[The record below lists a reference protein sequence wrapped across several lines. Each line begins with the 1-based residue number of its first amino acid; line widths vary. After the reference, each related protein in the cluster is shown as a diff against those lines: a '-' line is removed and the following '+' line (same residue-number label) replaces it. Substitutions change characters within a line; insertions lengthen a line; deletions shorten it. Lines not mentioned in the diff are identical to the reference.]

1 MTILTAA
8 PRDSTSRNG
17 KGFVKDVKCRFPVN
31 FRGFAHA
38 TLRLMMRIPRF
49 GGTTWLAA
57 AVALLLP
64 ALAWMQYDWVNQLAT
79 ADRERRERT
88 LRAAGAQFTAAV
100 DAEVSR
106 LGGSLQLDS
115 AMLERRDWEAYG
127 LRYDSA
133 VDDGAGA
140 LVAGVWFVEVD
151 DAAATPDARLRLH
164 AWRPDERTFG
174 ATAWPEA
181 LAGVRAQLIAEP
193 ARRGPGGRMNPR
205 ELFAAAGALGD
216 ERTLVMPILRVQMPR
231 EAGSRRD
238 RFTTDV
244 QMRGFTIVRL
254 DLETMARVR
263 LPALAGEHFPE
274 SSEYHVAVV
283 TSRGGETLF
292 ESAPGAAAGTAQTA
306 DLVTTFMQARVGPMM
321 VFARTSPD
329 GRIESRTE
337 TLPPPPP
344 PPPGGGEL
352 ADGGDRA
359 VVSVIEMRDRDGQ
372 RTVRAR
378 ALGHAHGHWTLR
390 VKHAAGSLE
399 AAVAASRR
407 RNLALSGGVLALL
420 GVVVALIS
428 VSARRAQ
435 ALARRQMEFV
445 AAVSHEL
452 RTPVAVINSAAGNLA
467 DGVVGD
473 PARVKRYGATI
484 QTEARRLGDTVERV
498 LQLAGLGSGRPLPM
512 TRVAPGAFVHEAVR
526 LTAADAVEAG
536 VRVHVELPDDLPAV
550 LGDAGT
556 LQSAVQNLVGNAI
569 KYAGPDRWVR
579 VAVTTHDMPRR
590 EVRIA
595 VEDHG
600 QGLDPE
606 EQRLVFE
613 PFFRGKAAVAN
624 QIKGSG
630 LGLSLVRRISDAH
643 GGRVD
648 VVSAPGH
655 GSTFTICLP
664 AAPDAPAAASVPAAS
679 AHAAATEA

>member
-1 MTILTAA
+1 
-8 PRDSTSRNG
+8 
-17 KGFVKDVKCRFPVN
+17 
-31 FRGFAHA
+31 
-38 TLRLMMRIPRF
+38 
-49 GGTTWLAA
+49 
-57 AVALLLP
+57 
-64 ALAWMQYDWVNQLAT
+64 
-79 ADRERRERT
+79 
-88 LRAAGAQFTAAV
+88 
-100 DAEVSR
+100 
-106 LGGSLQLDS
+106 
-115 AMLERRDWEAYG
+115 
-127 LRYDSA
+127 
-133 VDDGAGA
+133 
-140 LVAGVWFVEVD
+140 
-151 DAAATPDARLRLH
+151 
-164 AWRPDERTFG
+164 
-174 ATAWPEA
+174 
-181 LAGVRAQLIAEP
+181 
-193 ARRGPGGRMNPR
+193 
-205 ELFAAAGALGD
+205 
-216 ERTLVMPILRVQMPR
+216 MPIVRVQMPR
-231 EAGSRRD
+231 DPSARRD

-263 LPALAGEHFPE
+263 LPALASEHFPE
-274 SSEYHVAVV
+274 ASEYRVAVA
-283 TSRGGETLF
+283 TSRGDQTLF
-292 ESAPGAAAGTAQTA
+292 ESTPGAAADTAQA
-306 DLVTTFMQARVGPMM
+306 PDLSITFMQARVGPMM

-329 GRIESRTE
+329 GKVESRTE

-344 PPPGGGEL
+344 GL
-352 ADGGDRA
+352 GDLPEGSERA

-372 RTVRAR
+372 RTVRTR
-378 ALGHAHGHWTLR
+378 SVGRTHGHWTLR

-498 LQLAGLGSGRPLPM
+498 LQLAGLGSGHPLPM

-526 LTAADAVEAG
+526 LTAADAAEAG
-536 VRVHVELPDDLPAV
+536 VQVHVELPDDLPAV

-569 KYAGPDRWVR
+569 KYAGADRWVR
-579 VAVTTHDMPRR
+579 VAV
-590 EVRIA
+590 
-595 VEDHG
+595 EDHG
-600 QGLDPE
+600 AGLDAD

-648 VVSAPGH
+648 LASTPGH
-655 GSTFTICLP
+655 GSTFTMSLQV
-664 AAPDAPAAASVPAAS
+664 APDAPAMASAPSAS
-679 AHAAATEA
+679 AHAAPTEA

>member
-1 MTILTAA
+1 MT
-8 PRDSTSRNG
+8 
-17 KGFVKDVKCRFPVN
+17 
-31 FRGFAHA
+31 
-38 TLRLMMRIPRF
+38 RIPRF

-57 AVALLLP
+57 TVALLLP
-64 ALAWMQYDWVNQLAT
+64 ALAWVQYDWVNQLAT

-106 LGGSLQLDS
+106 LGGSLQIDS

-151 DAAATPDARLRLH
+151 DTAATPDARLRLH
-164 AWRPDERTFG
+164 AWRREERTFEP
-174 ATAWPEA
+174 AAWPES
-181 LAGVRAQLIAEP
+181 LSGVRAQLIAEP
-193 ARRGPGGRMNPR
+193 ARRGPGGPGGRMNPR
-205 ELFAAAGALGD
+205 EIFAAAVALGD
-216 ERTLVMPILRVQMPR
+216 ERTLVMPIVRVQMPR
-231 EAGSRRD
+231 DASARRD

-263 LPALAGEHFPE
+263 LPALASEHFPE
-274 SSEYHVAVV
+274 ASEYRVAVT
-283 TSRGGETLF
+283 TSRGGQTLF
-292 ESAPGAAAGTAQTA
+292 ESTPGAAADTAQA
-306 DLVTTFMQARVGPMM
+306 PDLSTTFMQARVGPTM
-321 VFARTSPD
+321 VFARTAPD
-329 GRIESRTE
+329 GRLESRTE

-344 PPPGGGEL
+344 PPPGLGDL
-352 ADGGDRA
+352 AGDSERA

-372 RTVRAR
+372 RTVRTR
-378 ALGHAHGHWTLR
+378 SIGHSHGHWTLR

-512 TRVAPGAFVHEAVR
+512 TRVAPDTLVHEAVR
-526 LTAADAVEAG
+526 LSAADAAESG
-536 VRVHVELPDDLPAV
+536 VQVHVEMPAHLPAV

-556 LQSAVQNLVGNAI
+556 LQSAVQNLIGNAI
-569 KYAGPDRWVR
+569 KYAGADRWVR
-579 VAVTTHDMPRR
+579 VAVTAHATPRR

-600 QGLDPE
+600 DGLDTD

-613 PFFRGKAAVAN
+613 PFFRGRAAVAN

-648 VVSAPGH
+648 VVSSPGH

-664 AAPDAPAAASVPAAS
+664 AAPDAPATATATAAAST
-679 AHAAATEA
+679 HAAPTGA

>member
-1 MTILTAA
+1 MT
-8 PRDSTSRNG
+8 
-17 KGFVKDVKCRFPVN
+17 
-31 FRGFAHA
+31 
-38 TLRLMMRIPRF
+38 RIPRF

-57 AVALLLP
+57 TVALLLP

-151 DAAATPDARLRLH
+151 DTAATPDARLRLH
-164 AWRPDERTFG
+164 AWRPEARTFEP
-174 ATAWPEA
+174 AAWPES
-181 LAGVRAQLIAEP
+181 LSGVRAQLIAEP
-193 ARRGPGGRMNPR
+193 ARRGPGGPGGRINPR

-216 ERTLVMPILRVQMPR
+216 ERTLVMPIVRVQMPR
-231 EAGSRRD
+231 DPSVRRD

-254 DLETMARVR
+254 DLDTMARVR
-263 LPALAGEHFPE
+263 LPALAAEHFPE

-283 TSRGGETLF
+283 TSRDGQTLF
-292 ESAPGAAAGTAQTA
+292 ESTPGAAAGTAQA
-306 DLVTTFMQARVGPMM
+306 PDLSTTFMQARVGPMM

-329 GRIESRTE
+329 GKVESRTE

-344 PPPGGGEL
+344 PPPGLGDL
-352 ADGGDRA
+352 AEGRERA
-359 VVSVIEMRDRDGQ
+359 VVSVIEMRERDGQ

-378 ALGHAHGHWTLR
+378 ALGHSHGHWTLR

-512 TRVAPGAFVHEAVR
+512 TRVAPGALVHEAVR
-526 LTAADAVEAG
+526 LTAADAAEAG
-536 VRVHVELPDDLPAV
+536 VRVHVELPDNLPEV

-569 KYAGPDRWVR
+569 KYAGADRWVR
-579 VAVTTHDMPRR
+579 VAVTAHDSPRR

-600 QGLDPE
+600 AGLAPD

-655 GSTFTICLP
+655 GSTFTISLP
-664 AAPDAPAAASVPAAS
+664 AAPDAPATTRTSPAS
-679 AHAAATEA
+679 AHAAPTEA